1 MSRPIVDQAE
11 VAIEFP
17 DKFYHGSFGRGSRFD
32 VKSENDGIAISLERT
47 GDEKRRVEFH
57 IHYYL
62 LEDILAAIAETLAKS
77 QAGSQAK
84 SKEIPEQHRRNLREA
99 AAKLHDALK

>member
-17 DKFYHGSFGRGSRFD
+17 DKFYHGSFGRSSRFD
-32 VKSENDGIAISLERT
+32 VKMENDGIAISLERT

-57 IHYYL
+57 IHFHL
-62 LEDILAAIAETLAKS
+62 LEDMLGAIAETMAGAQTKS
-77 QAGSQAK
+77 IA
-84 SKEIPEQHRRNLREA
+84 IPEQQRRNLREA

>member
-17 DKFYHGSFGRGSRFD
+17 DKFYHGSFGRSSRFD

-57 IHYYL
+57 IHFHL
-62 LEDILAAIAETLAKS
+62 LEDLLAAIAETLADTP
-77 QAGSQAK
+77 AGAHKQSPA
-84 SKEIPEQHRRNLREA
+84 IPELQRRNLREA